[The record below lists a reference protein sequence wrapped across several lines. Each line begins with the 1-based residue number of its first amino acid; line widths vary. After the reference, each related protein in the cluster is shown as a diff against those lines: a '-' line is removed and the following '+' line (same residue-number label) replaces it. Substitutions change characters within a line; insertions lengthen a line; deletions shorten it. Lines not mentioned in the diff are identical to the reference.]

1 MNEKKDTNTNALI
14 GIIIVIVILVS
25 IAAYNLF
32 IEPNRTT
39 SRIIKSRPLVE
50 LESAASA
57 AWQKI
62 ESSFDKDE
70 DLTNEYLKLKE

>member
-1 MNEKKDTNTNALI
+1 MSSAKDNNNNALI
-14 GIIIVIVILVS
+14 GIIIVVTILIS
-25 IAAYNLF
+25 IAVYNLF
-32 IEPNRTT
+32 IEPNKTT
-39 SRIIKSRPLVE
+39 TRIIKSKPLVE